1 MQLVR
6 RAESREQIVR
16 SKRCYTPSPSATI
29 AEGENLQ
36 ISAFAYNTGDR
47 VKRQAP
53 YKSAVVGKSF
63 DPKWIRPYR
72 ITKFVAEYVVVLEL
86 IEPVHHPEGTR
97 RIRVKPVIIYI
108 WKKKLKHCRTPEE
121 NQTTGLVLAAMAM
134 YSEDESDHEVLAVC
148 KEKWRK
154 RSQQSNERSRPSD
167 GQQLVNQRTL
177 NVSRRLFKNYSRTS
191 EATTENSAKS
201 EEISR
206 DL

>member
-108 WKKKLKHCRTPEE
+108 WKKNSSTVEPR
-121 NQTTGLVLAAMAM
+121 
-134 YSEDESDHEVLAVC
+134 
-148 KEKWRK
+148 R
-154 RSQQSNERSRPSD
+154 RI
-167 GQQLVNQRTL
+167 
-177 NVSRRLFKNYSRTS
+177 RRLASYWPPWQCTPKTNRIMKYSPSVKKSGEREVSSQTK
-191 EATTENSAKS
+191 EADRQTASS
-201 EEISR
+201 S
-206 DL
+206 